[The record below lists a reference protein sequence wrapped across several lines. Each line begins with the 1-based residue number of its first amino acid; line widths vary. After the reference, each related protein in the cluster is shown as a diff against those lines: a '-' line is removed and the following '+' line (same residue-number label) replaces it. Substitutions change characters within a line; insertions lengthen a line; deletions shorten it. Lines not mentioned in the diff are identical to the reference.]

1 MKKEQIT
8 KLINEG
14 CKIKVFTTPDKNY
27 KKMILKTALINENN
41 NNIYFIYY
49 NHVKKFLNKNQLN
62 FIEVFNRVKN
72 FKFSDKVD
80 LNIKSKNNTLNKNE
94 HENLIMI
101 KSLNKMEYLEQY

>member
-1 MKKEQIT
+1 MKKEQVK

-14 CKIKVFTTPDKNY
+14 CQIKVYIKPNKKYDK
-27 KKMILKTALINENN
+27 MVLKAALINDDERQF
-41 NNIYFIYY
+41 YTVYY

-62 FIEVFNRVKN
+62 FIAAFNRVKN

-80 LNIKSKNNTLNKNE
+80 LTIKSKNNSLNKTE
-94 HENLIMI
+94 YENFIML